1 MCWIYL
7 PNGIY
12 SQQFLKINCCFLMQD
27 SWVSFTWKYCHDSL
41 CRCWSPHTDADPV
54 QSALPWRPMFL
65 SSLFLPQ
72 FCSFSS
78 HTFSPFSPAI
88 ILPLRQTNSHQFC
101 LDFIFSS
108 LQSLLSLSPFSNS
121 DSSKPNQTIQN
132 SFAPLH
138 FAILLPNQT
147 NYSEL
152 TFPLNLRW
160 GAK

>member
-1 MCWIYL
+1 
-7 PNGIY
+7 
-12 SQQFLKINCCFLMQD
+12 
-27 SWVSFTWKYCHDSL
+27 
-41 CRCWSPHTDADPV
+41 
-54 QSALPWRPMFL
+54 MFL
-65 SSLFLPQ
+65 SSLLLPQ

-78 HTFSPFSPAI
+78 HTFSPAI

-108 LQSLLSLSPFSNS
+108 LQSLISLSLSPFSNS

-152 TFPLNLRW
+152 TCPLNLRG
-160 GAK
+160 GAKKDFMTKPNQANPNQTKPKQANLNQTKPNLLQLTCPSAFGNQSYLHPCIWQPMHLA